1 MAMDNNQSQMNFLQ
15 TFITNANEHSKKL
28 TVIDTAIY
36 CILMMAALTLTVLF
50 PHLADNLQAI
60 VGYITTAFVALR
72 GLYSGKAALENYSRI
87 KNAMTNA
94 TYESPTDY
102 EEISDSDD
110 ESLG

>member
-1 MAMDNNQSQMNFLQ
+1 MEMDNHESQMNFLQ
-15 TFITNANEHSKKL
+15 NFITNANEHSKKL

-50 PHLADNLQAI
+50 PQLADNLQSI

-87 KNAMTNA
+87 KNAMTSA
-94 TYESPTDY
+94 AYGSTIDY

>member
-1 MAMDNNQSQMNFLQ
+1 MEMDNNQSQMNFLQ

-50 PHLADNLQAI
+50 PQLADNLQSI

-94 TYESPTDY
+94 VDGSTVDY

>member
-1 MAMDNNQSQMNFLQ
+1 MEMDNHQSQMNFLQ
-15 TFITNANEHSKKL
+15 NFITNANEHSKKL

-50 PHLADNLQAI
+50 PQLADNLQSI

-87 KNAMTNA
+87 KNAMTSA
-94 TYESPTDY
+94 TYGSTIDY

>member
-1 MAMDNNQSQMNFLQ
+1 MAMDNQTNFLQ

-50 PHLADNLQAI
+50 PVLADNLQAI

-87 KNAMTNA
+87 KNAITN
-94 TYESPTDY
+94 ESAIDY
-102 EEISDSDD
+102 EEILDSDD

>member
-1 MAMDNNQSQMNFLQ
+1 MDNNQSQMNFLQ
-15 TFITNANEHSKKL
+15 AFITNANEHSKKL

-36 CILMMAALTLTVLF
+36 CILMMAALTVIF

-60 VGYITTAFVALR
+60 VGYLTTAFVALR

-94 TYESPTDY
+94 TYDY

>member
-1 MAMDNNQSQMNFLQ
+1 MGMDNQTNFLQ

-50 PHLADNLQAI
+50 PQLADNLQAI

-87 KNAMTNA
+87 KNAIADNSTI
-94 TYESPTDY
+94 DY
-102 EEISDSDD
+102 YDEISDSDD

>member
-1 MAMDNNQSQMNFLQ
+1 M
-15 TFITNANEHSKKL
+15 
-28 TVIDTAIY
+28 
-36 CILMMAALTLTVLF
+36 
-50 PHLADNLQAI
+50 
-60 VGYITTAFVALR
+60 GYITTAFVALR

-87 KNAMTNA
+87 KNAMANA